1 MLLPRA
7 GRRRWPIAAFSISLA
22 AITVVVVALVMR
34 RGADA
39 PAIASHP
46 AEPPTVQAVP
56 AQAAPAGPPPGG
68 APAEPEPGARNE
80 PSVTPRSPSPVPAAP
95 APAQSVPAD
104 PVPVAPA
111 PVAPAAPVSE
121 DGSAAPA
128 PVEPA
133 VPGRSEPRAPSGSDP
148 LRHTP
153 RPRSMASASREP
165 VARSQDPGDP
175 IGVAIDSTPPGA
187 QFVVDGAVL
196 GTTPYRGTLTRRDRE
211 VKLVVRL
218 AGYNDKWVVARG
230 SQPISQSITLVRK
243 AAPPATRNS
252 KADRDR
258 SVNPF

>member
-46 AEPPTVQAVP
+46 AESPTVQAAP
-56 AQAAPAGPPPGG
+56 AQSAQVSPPPGG

-80 PSVTPRSPSPVPAAP
+80 PSVTPPSPSPVPAEP
-95 APAQSVPAD
+95 VPAQSVPAD
-104 PVPVAPA
+104 PVPG
-111 PVAPAAPVSE
+111 APAAPVSE

-133 VPGRSEPRAPSGSDP
+133 VPGRSEPRAPAGSDP
-148 LRHTP
+148 PRHTP
-153 RPRSMASASREP
+153 RPRSTASASREP
-165 VARSQDPGDP
+165 APRPQDPGIA

-187 QFVVDGAVL
+187 QVVLDGAVL

-230 SQPISQSITLVRK
+230 SQAISRSVTLHK
-243 AAPPATRNS
+243 AAPPATKNS

-258 SVNPF
+258 SVNPFTEVR